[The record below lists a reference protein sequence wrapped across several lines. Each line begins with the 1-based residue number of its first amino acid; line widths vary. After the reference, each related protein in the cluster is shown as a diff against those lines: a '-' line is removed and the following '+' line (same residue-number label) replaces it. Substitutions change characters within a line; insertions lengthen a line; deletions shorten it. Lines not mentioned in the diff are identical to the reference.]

1 MPPPPSP
8 SPVTGNKRFLN
19 NSITLSITYLLL
31 EAKGQWY
38 VCRGRGGEGRGTYKG
53 CKQLVNPT
61 LYNPVK

>member
-1 MPPPPSP
+1 MPPSP

-38 VCRGRGGEGRGTYKG
+38 VCRGRGGEGRGGALIKG
-53 CKQLVNPT
+53 VNS
-61 LYNPVK
+61 